1 MKNEN
6 KLHINIRIDVLVRQM
21 ELLMNSVSDRSPD
34 QKKLLLINLKHAPI
48 QVYYTFLYHE
58 LLCLEMSHAYII
70 YVPKI
75 VILFHIQGLPPV

>member
-21 ELLMNSVSDRSPD
+21 ELLMNSVSDGSPD

-48 QVYYTFLYHE
+48 HQVYYTFLYHE
-58 LLCLEMSHAYII
+58 LLCLEMSHSY
-70 YVPKI
+70 KI
-75 VILFHIQGLPPV
+75 